1 MRMKTFRGL
10 LAVIGPLFLLCVTN
24 GQNEESGAGAVI
36 LAEVVPPVVFRDGD
50 EGGVKKKMIP
60 GMLLPEGHWVE
71 TGQGGNVLLLLSN
84 GTVVTITENSKMS
97 IDSFDQEPFETE
109 GTLVDDLREE
119 PSSSSVLVDL
129 EVGSLV
135 VQTKKLNKKSN
146 FEISTPLGVA
156 GIRGTEFKMGFDP
169 KAGIQLDVTESTVA
183 FTPRGAGRAMAVR
196 AGRGLSLAP
205 GRIPIARPVFPPVA
219 VEIEA
224 FNGRARRSVGK
235 TPVTFVK
242 RSMSEASR
250 ARFLKKRNRRAPSRS
265 RDENRRSE
273 PPADFPEPEPNEP
286 LPPAP
291 PPVDPIA
298 PADPFTPRTPL
309 SADPGSLFF
318 PGQVK
323 RPEEILEFLE
333 NNLDVTQARKTGRV
347 GKRTRELAKLG
358 LSVGETNRFYQFNE
372 EIQGNLL
379 KESAATGK
387 RLLGIDSIGPAEVDK
402 FFRYSPEARSKMLGL
417 PDGAFA
423 NLLKQ
428 GVDENLLMGA
438 LGGESITASQSG
450 KLPAAPPENALNTRA
465 MALAERFKDTSQ
477 SYVLEELLAE
487 GGGVLDEAA
496 LRKGEVADLLLRDY
510 RLGSTGA
517 TGLTSF
523 DSSEVLGNPFY
534 QEISSLYASLENDQ
548 LVAGSAKVVGG
559 ANLIVEANSQ
569 ALSPYFAGA
578 AGKTVVLS
586 AAGSLSFKGDFSWA
600 SKPQDAAR
608 LVVMSTGETK
618 FASGVT
624 LKSATG
630 DLVLSSR
637 ADMNL
642 NGVELDVARE
652 AVIRG
657 MRDVSLV
664 NTRIGAD
671 SMATVKAVRNL
682 NVDGLSFSRGVSSI
696 LMEATTI
703 RLSNL
708 NFPASS
714 AVRLN
719 SLKGAIDGRY
729 PNFGTAVPMAD
740 QIGRVN
746 FLKNVSSGG
755 NQIMTRQAFDQ
766 YGKNIMIGKTPRP

>member
-24 GQNEESGAGAVI
+24 AQNEESGAGAVI
-36 LAEVVPPVVFRDGD
+36 LAEVVDPVVFRDGD
-50 EGGVKKKMIP
+50 EGGEEKKMIP
-60 GMLLPEGHWVE
+60 GMLLPEGYWVE

-84 GTVVTITENSKMS
+84 GTVVTITENSKMRV
-97 IDSFDQEPFETE
+97 DSFDQEPFETE

-119 PSSSSVLVDL
+119 PSSSNVLVDL

-265 RDENRRSE
+265 RDENRENE

-298 PADPFTPRTPL
+298 PADPFIPRTPL
-309 SADPGSLFF
+309 SADPGSIFF
-318 PGQVK
+318 PGAIN
-323 RPEEILEFLE
+323 RIDEFLE
-333 NNLDVTQARKTGRV
+333 NNMDVTQARKTGRV

-358 LSVGETNRFYQFNE
+358 LSVGETNRFYEFNE

-387 RLLGIDSIGPAEVDK
+387 RLLGIDSIGQAEVDK

-438 LGGESITASQSG
+438 SFGESIAASQSG
-450 KLPAAPPENALNTRA
+450 NLPAAPPENSLNTRA

-487 GGGVLDEAA
+487 GEGVLDEAA

-523 DSSEVLGNPFY
+523 DSSEVLANPFY

-548 LVAGSAKVVGG
+548 LVAGSAKVLGG

-578 AGKTVVLS
+578 TGKTVVLS
-586 AAGSLSFKGDFSWA
+586 AAGSLTFEGDFSWA

-618 FASGVT
+618 FANGVT

-703 RLSNL
+703 RLSNV

-714 AVRLN
+714 MVRLN

-766 YGKNIMIGKTPRP
+766 YGKNVMIGKTPRP

>member
-10 LAVIGPLFLLCVTN
+10 LAVIGSLFVLCVTN
-24 GQNEESGAGAVI
+24 AQNEESGAGAVI

-50 EGGVKKKMIP
+50 EGGVEKKMIP
-60 GMLLPEGHWVE
+60 GMLLPEGYWVE

-84 GTVVTITENSKMS
+84 GTVVTITENSKMRV
-97 IDSFDQEPFETE
+97 DSFDQEPFESPGDSVE
-109 GTLVDDLREE
+109 DFKEE
-119 PSSSSVLVDL
+119 PSSSNVLVDL

-146 FEISTPLGVA
+146 FEIKSPLGVA
-156 GIRGTEFKMGFDP
+156 GIRGTEFKIGFDP
-169 KAGIQLDVTESTVA
+169 EAGIQLDVTESTVA
-183 FTPRGAGRAMAVR
+183 FTPRGSKRPMAVR
-196 AGRGLSLAP
+196 EGRGLSLSP
-205 GRIPIARPVFPPVA
+205 GRIPIVRPVFPPTA
-219 VEIEA
+219 VEIKA

-235 TPVTFVK
+235 TPVSFVK
-242 RSMSEASR
+242 RSMGEASR
-250 ARFLKKRNRRAPSRS
+250 SRFLKKRNRRAPPGS
-265 RDENRRSE
+265 RDENRRSD
-273 PPADFPEPEPNEP
+273 PAADWPESEPNEP

-291 PPVDPIA
+291 TPVDPIA
-298 PADPFTPRTPL
+298 PADPFFPRTPV
-309 SADPGSLFF
+309 SSDPGSPYF
-318 PGQVK
+318 PGAVK

-347 GKRTRELAKLG
+347 GKRTRELSKLG
-358 LSVGETNRFYQFNE
+358 LSVLETNRFYELNE

-387 RLLGIDSIGPAEVDK
+387 RLLGIDSIGPAEVDR
-402 FFRYSPEARSKMLGL
+402 FFRYSPDVRSKILGL
-417 PDGAFA
+417 PDGALA
-423 NLLKQ
+423 NLLNQ
-428 GVDENLLMGA
+428 GVDESLLMGS
-438 LGGESITASQSG
+438 LSVESIAASQSG
-450 KLPAAPPENALNTRA
+450 KLPVAPPENALNTRA

-477 SYVLEELLAE
+477 SYVLEELLAS
-487 GGGVLDEAA
+487 GGGVLDEEA

-510 RLGSTGA
+510 RLGSTGE

-523 DSSEVLGNPFY
+523 DSSEVWRNPFY
-534 QEISSLYASLENDQ
+534 QEISSLYATLENDQ
-548 LVAGSAKVVGG
+548 LVAGSAKIVGG

-578 AGKTVVLS
+578 AGQTIVLS
-586 AAGSLSFKGDFSWA
+586 AAETLGFEGDFSWA
-600 SKPQDAAR
+600 SKPEDAAR
-608 LVVMSTGETK
+608 LVVMSSGEMQ
-618 FASGVT
+618 FAEGMS

-637 ADMNL
+637 SDL
-642 NGVELDVARE
+642 SLKDVGLEVSRE

-657 MRDVSLV
+657 TRDVSLI

-671 SMATVKAVRNL
+671 SMATVKAARNL
-682 NVDGLSFSRGVSSI
+682 NVDGLTFSRSVSSI

-703 RLSNL
+703 RLSNV
-708 NFPASS
+708 NFPAAS

-719 SLKGAIDGRY
+719 SLHGPIDGKY
-729 PNFGTAVPMAD
+729 PNFGTAVPAAA

-766 YGKNIMIGKTPRP
+766 YGKNVMIGKTPRP

>member
-10 LAVIGPLFLLCVTN
+10 LAVIGSLFVLCVTN
-24 GQNEESGAGAVI
+24 AQNEESGAGAVI

-50 EGGVKKKMIP
+50 EGGVEKKMIP
-60 GMLLPEGHWVE
+60 GMLLPEGYWVE

-84 GTVVTITENSKMS
+84 GTVVTITENSKMRV
-97 IDSFDQEPFETE
+97 DSFDQEPFESPGDSVE
-109 GTLVDDLREE
+109 DFKEE
-119 PSSSSVLVDL
+119 PSSSNVLVDL

-146 FEISTPLGVA
+146 FEIKSPLGVA
-156 GIRGTEFKMGFDP
+156 GIRGTEFKIGFDP
-169 KAGIQLDVTESTVA
+169 EAGIQLDVTESTVA
-183 FTPRGAGRAMAVR
+183 FTPRGSKRPMAVR
-196 AGRGLSLAP
+196 EGRGLSLSP
-205 GRIPIARPVFPPVA
+205 GRIPIVRPVFPPTA
-219 VEIEA
+219 VEIKA

-235 TPVTFVK
+235 TPVSFVK
-242 RSMSEASR
+242 RSMGEASR
-250 ARFLKKRNRRAPSRS
+250 TRFLKKRNRRAPPGS
-265 RDENRRSE
+265 RDENRRSD
-273 PPADFPEPEPNEP
+273 PPAELPESEPNEP

-291 PPVDPIA
+291 TPVDPIA
-298 PADPFTPRTPL
+298 PADPFFPRTPV
-309 SADPGSLFF
+309 SSDPGSPYFS
-318 PGQVK
+318 GAVK

-347 GKRTRELAKLG
+347 GKRTRELSKLG
-358 LSVGETNRFYQFNE
+358 LSVLETNRFYELNE

-387 RLLGIDSIGPAEVDK
+387 RLLGIDSIGPAEVDR
-402 FFRYSPEARSKMLGL
+402 FFRYSPDVRSKILGL
-417 PDGAFA
+417 PDGALA
-423 NLLKQ
+423 NLLNQ
-428 GVDENLLMGA
+428 GVDESLLMGS
-438 LGGESITASQSG
+438 LSVESIAASQSG
-450 KLPAAPPENALNTRA
+450 KLPVAPPENALNTRA

-477 SYVLEELLAE
+477 SYVLEELLAS
-487 GGGVLDEAA
+487 GGGVLDEEA

-510 RLGSTGA
+510 RLGSTGE

-523 DSSEVLGNPFY
+523 DSSEVWRNPFY
-534 QEISSLYASLENDQ
+534 QEISSLYATLENDQ
-548 LVAGSAKVVGG
+548 LVAGSAKIVGG

-578 AGKTVVLS
+578 AGQTIVLS
-586 AAGSLSFKGDFSWA
+586 AAETLGFEGDFSWA
-600 SKPQDAAR
+600 SKPEDAAR
-608 LVVMSTGETK
+608 LVVMSSGEMQ
-618 FASGVT
+618 FAEGMS

-637 ADMNL
+637 SDL
-642 NGVELDVARE
+642 SLKDVGLEVSRE

-657 MRDVSLV
+657 TRDVSLI

-671 SMATVKAVRNL
+671 SMATVKAARNL
-682 NVDGLSFSRGVSSI
+682 NVDGLTFSRSVSSI

-703 RLSNL
+703 RLSNV
-708 NFPASS
+708 NFPAAS

-719 SLKGAIDGRY
+719 SLHGPIDGKY
-729 PNFGTAVPMAD
+729 PNFGTAVPAAA

-766 YGKNIMIGKTPRP
+766 YGKNVMIGKTPRP

>member
-10 LAVIGPLFLLCVTN
+10 LAVIGSLFVLCVTN
-24 GQNEESGAGAVI
+24 AQNEESGAGAVI

-50 EGGVKKKMIP
+50 EGGVEKKMIP
-60 GMLLPEGHWVE
+60 GMLLPEGYWVE

-84 GTVVTITENSKMS
+84 GTVVTITENSKMRV
-97 IDSFDQEPFETE
+97 DSFDQEPFESPGE
-109 GTLVDDLREE
+109 SVEDFKEE
-119 PSSSSVLVDL
+119 PSSSNVLVDL

-146 FEISTPLGVA
+146 FEIKSPLGVA
-156 GIRGTEFKMGFDP
+156 GIRGTEFKIGFDP
-169 KAGIQLDVTESTVA
+169 EAGIQLDVTESTVA
-183 FTPRGAGRAMAVR
+183 FTPRGSKRPMAVR
-196 AGRGLSLAP
+196 EGRGLSLSP
-205 GRIPIARPVFPPVA
+205 GRIPIVRPVFPPTA
-219 VEIEA
+219 VEIKA

-235 TPVTFVK
+235 TPVSFVK
-242 RSMSEASR
+242 RSMGEASR
-250 ARFLKKRNRRAPSRS
+250 TRFLKKRNRRAPPGS
-265 RDENRRSE
+265 RDENRRSD
-273 PPADFPEPEPNEP
+273 PPAELPESEPNEP

-298 PADPFTPRTPL
+298 PADPFFPRTPV
-309 SADPGSLFF
+309 SSDPGSPYF
-318 PGQVK
+318 PGAVK

-358 LSVGETNRFYQFNE
+358 LSVDETNRFYQFSD

-379 KESAATGK
+379 KASAATGK
-387 RLLGIDSIGPAEVDK
+387 RLLGIESIGPAEVDK
-402 FFRYSPEARSKMLGL
+402 FFCYSPQARSKMLGL

-428 GVDENLLMGA
+428 GVDESLLMGS
-438 LGGESITASQSG
+438 LSVESIAASQSG
-450 KLPAAPPENALNTRA
+450 KLPTAPPENALNTRA

-477 SYVLEELLAE
+477 SYVLEELLAS
-487 GGGVLDEAA
+487 GGGVLDEEA

-510 RLGSTGA
+510 RLGSTGE

-523 DSSEVLGNPFY
+523 DSSEVWRNPFY
-534 QEISSLYASLENDQ
+534 QEISSLYATLENDQ
-548 LVAGSAKVVGG
+548 LVAGSAKIVGG

-578 AGKTVVLS
+578 AGQTIVLS
-586 AAGSLSFKGDFSWA
+586 AAETLGFEGDFSWA
-600 SKPQDAAR
+600 SKPEDAAR
-608 LVVMSTGETK
+608 LVVMSSGEMQ
-618 FASGVT
+618 FAEGMS

-637 ADMNL
+637 SDL
-642 NGVELDVARE
+642 SLKDVGLEVSRE

-657 MRDVSLV
+657 TRDVSLI

-671 SMATVKAVRNL
+671 SMATVKAARNL
-682 NVDGLSFSRGVSSI
+682 NVDGLTFSRSVSSI

-703 RLSNL
+703 RLSNV
-708 NFPASS
+708 NFPAAS

-719 SLKGAIDGRY
+719 SLHGPIDGKY
-729 PNFGTAVPMAD
+729 PNFGTAVPAAA

-766 YGKNIMIGKTPRP
+766 YGKNVMIGKTPRP

>member
-1 MRMKTFRGL
+1 MRMKTFRGW
-10 LAVIGPLFLLCVTN
+10 LAVIGALFVLCVTN
-24 GQNEESGAGAVI
+24 AQNEESGAGAVI

-50 EGGVKKKMIP
+50 EGGVEKKMIP
-60 GMLLPEGHWVE
+60 GMLMPEGYWVE

-84 GTVVTITENSKMS
+84 GTVVTVAENSKMRV
-97 IDSFDQEPFETE
+97 DSFDQEPFESPGE
-109 GTLVDDLREE
+109 SVEDFKEE
-119 PSSSSVLVDL
+119 PSSSNVLVDL

-135 VQTKKLNKKSN
+135 VQTKKLSKKSN
-146 FEISTPLGVA
+146 FEINSPLGVA
-156 GIRGTEFKMGFDP
+156 GIRGTEFKIGFDP
-169 KAGIQLDVTESTVA
+169 EAGIQLDVTESTVA
-183 FTPRGAGRAMAVR
+183 FTPRGSNRPMAVR
-196 AGRGLSLAP
+196 EGRGLSLAP
-205 GRIPIARPVFPPVA
+205 GRIPIARPVFPPTA
-219 VEIEA
+219 VEIKA

-235 TPVTFVK
+235 TPVSFVK
-242 RSMSEASR
+242 RSMGEASR
-250 ARFLKKRNRRAPSRS
+250 SRFLKKRNRRAPPGS
-265 RDENRRSE
+265 RDENRRND
-273 PPADFPEPEPNEP
+273 PPADWPESEPNEP

-298 PADPFTPRTPL
+298 PVDPFFPRTPV
-309 SADPGSLFF
+309 SSDPGSPYF
-318 PGQVK
+318 PGAVK

-358 LSVGETNRFYQFNE
+358 LSVRETNRFYELNE

-387 RLLGIDSIGPAEVDK
+387 RLLGIDSIGPAEVDR
-402 FFRYSPEARSKMLGL
+402 FFRYSPDVRSKILGL
-417 PDGAFA
+417 PDGALA
-423 NLLKQ
+423 NLLNQ
-428 GVDENLLMGA
+428 GVDESLLMDS
-438 LGGESITASQSG
+438 LSVESIAASQSG
-450 KLPAAPPENALNTRA
+450 KLPAAPPENGLNTRA

-477 SYVLEELLAE
+477 SYVLEELLAS
-487 GGGVLDEAA
+487 GGGVLDEEA

-510 RLGSTGA
+510 RLGSTGE

-523 DSSEVLGNPFY
+523 DSSEVWRNPFY
-534 QEISSLYASLENDQ
+534 QEISSLYATLENDQ
-548 LVAGSAKVVGG
+548 LVAGSAKIVGG

-578 AGKTVVLS
+578 AGQTIVLS
-586 AAGSLSFKGDFSWA
+586 AGETLGFEGDFSWA
-600 SKPQDAAR
+600 PKPEDAAR
-608 LVVMSTGETK
+608 LVVMSSGEMQ
-618 FASGVT
+618 FAEGMS

-637 ADMNL
+637 ADMSL

-682 NVDGLSFSRGVSSI
+682 NVDGLTFSRNVSSI

-703 RLSNL
+703 RLSNV

-714 AVRLN
+714 MVRLN
-719 SLKGAIDGRY
+719 SLKGPIDGKY
-729 PNFGTAVPMAD
+729 PNFGTAVPAAA

>member
-1 MRMKTFRGL
+1 MKTFRGL
-10 LAVIGPLFLLCVTN
+10 LLVLAPLFLLCVTN
-24 GQNEESGAGAVI
+24 AQNEESGAGAVI

-50 EGGVKKKMIP
+50 EGGVEKKMIP
-60 GMLLPEGHWVE
+60 GMLLPEGYWVE

-156 GIRGTEFKMGFDP
+156 GIRGTEFKMRFDP

-250 ARFLKKRNRRAPSRS
+250 SRFLKKRNRRAPSRS
-265 RDENRRSE
+265 RDENRGNETPADLPDSE
-273 PPADFPEPEPNEP
+273 PNDP

-291 PPVDPIA
+291 P

-309 SADPGSLFF
+309 SADPGSIFF

-333 NNLDVTQARKTGRV
+333 NNMDVTQARKTGRV
-347 GKRTRELAKLG
+347 GKRTRELAKLV
-358 LSVGETNRFYQFNE
+358 LSVGETNRFYEFNE
-372 EIQGNLL
+372 EIQANLL

-438 LGGESITASQSG
+438 LGGESIAASQSG
-450 KLPAAPPENALNTRA
+450 KLPAAPPENSLTTRA

-477 SYVLEELLAE
+477 SYVLEELLAA

-534 QEISSLYASLENDQ
+534 LEISSLYASLENDQ
-548 LVAGSAKVVGG
+548 LVAGSVKVLGG

-586 AAGSLSFKGDFSWA
+586 AAGSLTFKGDFSWA

-618 FASGVT
+618 FANGVT

-714 AVRLN
+714 MVRLN
-719 SLKGAIDGRY
+719 SLKGPIDGRY

-755 NQIMTRQAFDQ
+755 NALLNRQTFDQ
-766 YGKNIMIGKTPRP
+766 FGRNISIGKIPKP

>member
-10 LAVIGPLFLLCVTN
+10 LAVIGSLFVLCVTN
-24 GQNEESGAGAVI
+24 AQNEESGAGAVI

-50 EGGVKKKMIP
+50 EGGVEKKMIP
-60 GMLLPEGHWVE
+60 GMLLPEGYWVE

-84 GTVVTITENSKMS
+84 GTVVTITENSKMRV
-97 IDSFDQEPFETE
+97 DSFDQEPFESPGE
-109 GTLVDDLREE
+109 SVEDFKEE
-119 PSSSSVLVDL
+119 PSSSNVLVDL

-135 VQTKKLNKKSN
+135 VQTKKLSKKSN
-146 FEISTPLGVA
+146 FEINSPLGVA
-156 GIRGTEFKMGFDP
+156 GIRGTEFKIGFDP
-169 KAGIQLDVTESTVA
+169 EAGIQLDVTESTVA
-183 FTPRGAGRAMAVR
+183 FTPRGSKRPMAVR
-196 AGRGLSLAP
+196 EGRGLSLSP
-205 GRIPIARPVFPPVA
+205 GRIPIARPVFPPTA
-219 VEIEA
+219 VEIKA

-235 TPVTFVK
+235 TPVSFVK
-242 RSMSEASR
+242 RSMGEASR
-250 ARFLKKRNRRAPSRS
+250 TRFLKKRNRRAPPGS
-265 RDENRRSE
+265 RDENRRSD
-273 PPADFPEPEPNEP
+273 PPADWPESEPNEP
-286 LPPAP
+286 LPPAS

-298 PADPFTPRTPL
+298 PADPFFPRTPV
-309 SADPGSLFF
+309 SADPGSPYF
-318 PGQVK
+318 PGAVK

-358 LSVGETNRFYQFNE
+358 LSVRETNRFYELNE

-387 RLLGIDSIGPAEVDK
+387 RLLGIDSIGPAEVDR
-402 FFRYSPEARSKMLGL
+402 FFRYSQDVRLKILGL
-417 PDGAFA
+417 PDGALA
-423 NLLKQ
+423 NLLNQ
-428 GVDENLLMGA
+428 GVDESLLIGS
-438 LGGESITASQSG
+438 LSVESIAASQSG
-450 KLPAAPPENALNTRA
+450 KLPPAPPENALNTRA

-477 SYVLEELLAE
+477 SYVLEELLAS
-487 GGGVLDEAA
+487 GGGVLDEEA

-510 RLGSTGA
+510 RLGSTGE

-523 DSSEVLGNPFY
+523 DSSEVWRNPFY
-534 QEISSLYASLENDQ
+534 QEISSLYATLENDQ
-548 LVAGSAKVVGG
+548 LVAGAAKIVGG

-578 AGKTVVLS
+578 AGQTIVLS
-586 AAGSLSFKGDFSWA
+586 AAETLGFEGDFSWA
-600 SKPQDAAR
+600 SKPEDAAR
-608 LVVMSTGETK
+608 LVVMSSGEMQ
-618 FASGVT
+618 FAEGMS

-637 ADMNL
+637 SDL
-642 NGVELDVARE
+642 SLKDVGLEVSRE

-657 MRDVSLV
+657 TRDVSLI

-671 SMATVKAVRNL
+671 SMATVKAARNL
-682 NVDGLSFSRGVSSI
+682 NVDGLTFSRSVSSI

-703 RLSNL
+703 RLSNV
-708 NFPASS
+708 NFPAAS

-719 SLKGAIDGRY
+719 SLHGPIDGKY
-729 PNFGTAVPMAD
+729 PNFGTAVPAAA
-740 QIGRVN
+740 QVGRVN